1 MLSNGLYIMTSR
13 SGDRFGAATVTW
25 VSQASFRPPLIMTAV
40 RPDSNVFACLRQS
53 GFVALHILGSGQEDM
68 ARRFFEPTRALDGGI
83 NGEPFQ
89 DGATTAPILRNAP
102 AYVECRVRRILDDL
116 GDHVLVVLEVLEA
129 GCREQVR
136 PLTIADSPWEYGGEG
151 GGRGGKQ
158 PGGGHESGRAG
169 RNHPGTGGV
178 RAGGD
183 AGRAGRG

>member
-1 MLSNGLYIMTSR
+1 MLSNGLYVMTSR

-25 VSQASFRPPLIMTAV
+25 VSQASFRPPLIMAAV

-136 PLTIADSPWEYGGEG
+136 PLTIADSPWEYGG
-151 GGRGGKQ
+151 
-158 PGGGHESGRAG
+158 
-169 RNHPGTGGV
+169 
-178 RAGGD
+178 
-183 AGRAGRG
+183 

>member
-1 MLSNGLYIMTSR
+1 MVASTTVCGSTSWRR
-13 SGDRFGAATVTW
+13 STRKSEMQGATDLQGRIARLFADRLNLEIPSAETDLFAAATVTW
-25 VSQASFRPPLIMTAV
+25 VARASCRPPLIMAAV

-129 GCREQVR
+129 GCREQGR
-136 PLTIADSPWEYGGEG
+136 PLTIADSPWEYGG
-151 GGRGGKQ
+151 
-158 PGGGHESGRAG
+158 
-169 RNHPGTGGV
+169 
-178 RAGGD
+178 
-183 AGRAGRG
+183 